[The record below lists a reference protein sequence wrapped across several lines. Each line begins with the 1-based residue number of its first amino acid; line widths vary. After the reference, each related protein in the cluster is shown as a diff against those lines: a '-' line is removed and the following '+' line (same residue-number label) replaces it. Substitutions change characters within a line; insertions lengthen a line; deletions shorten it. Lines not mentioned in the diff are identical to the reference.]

1 MLQTKMLIAI
11 SMPACL
17 PPLVLL
23 AYQIDKKVKEVR
35 KGWATK
41 MDTSEGENMLNKES
55 GENIE
60 LGEATLAVQD
70 GSGDDSNSG

>member
-1 MLQTKMLIAI
+1 MLQTKMLITI

-41 MDTSEGENMLNKES
+41 MDTSENMLNKES

-70 GSGDDSNSG
+70 QNPFYTN